1 MSTWH
6 HGLVARWWAEFNHGG
21 PEVEYF
27 RPFVAAGQ
35 PALDAGCGTGRLLL
49 PYLRDGL
56 DVDGCDV
63 SPDMLAECRRLAV
76 AEGLEPTLYLQ
87 ALHELDLPRRYR
99 TIVVCGAFGLGSTR
113 EQDAEALRRLQEHLE
128 PGGLLAL
135 DAEARWRFG
144 GKQPGLAVPAEPPA
158 ERRSGADG
166 AEYALR
172 SRFVEVDQVGRRTE
186 LALHAWMWRDG
197 ELAAEEEHR
206 LTESFY
212 EQDELVA
219 LLERAGFAD
228 AEVRGGYHDGPPA
241 AEDDMIVLLARRP
254 A

>member
-63 SPDMLAECRRLAV
+63 SPDMLAECRRLAA
-76 AEGLEPTLYLQ
+76 AEGLEPTLYAQ
-87 ALHELDLPRRYR
+87 ALHELELPRRYG
-99 TIVVCGAFGLGSTR
+99 TIVCCGTFGLGSTR
-113 EQDAEALRRLQEHLE
+113 EQDAQALARLHDHLE

-135 DAEARWRFG
+135 DVEEAGSDLIEEPQAE
-144 GKQPGLAVPAEPPA
+144 PHEPPA
-158 ERRSGADG
+158 ERRQGSDG
-166 AEYALR
+166 CEYSLR
-172 SRFVEVDQVGRRTE
+172 GRFLAVDRTE
-186 LALHAWMWRDG
+186 RRVTRAIQAWQWRDG
-197 ELAAEEEHR
+197 ELLAEEEHV
-206 LTESFY
+206 LTESIY
-212 EQDELVA
+212 DRLELTA
-219 LLERAGFAD
+219 LLEHAGFVD
-228 AEVRGGYHDGPPA
+228 VEVRDGESA
-241 AEDDMIVLLARRP
+241 WGHEMMVFLARRP
-254 A
+254 VV